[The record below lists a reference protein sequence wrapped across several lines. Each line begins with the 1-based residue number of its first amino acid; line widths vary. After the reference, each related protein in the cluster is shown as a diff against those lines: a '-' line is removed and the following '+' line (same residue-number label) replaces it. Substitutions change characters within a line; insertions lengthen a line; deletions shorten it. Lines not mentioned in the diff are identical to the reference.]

1 MPRRMVIYNNVYI
14 YYSAWGVCVA
24 RIRQSGQCESL
35 YTVERATSIGSTFFF
50 MCVQKE
56 PKTITSALGL
66 GGILFCKIDMRFFKA
81 KKYFRES
88 RDRAER
94 RSKQKECFTELKQN
108 NFEAH
113 AGIITTSNQPA
124 SIAIIYKSELDYIS
138 RCILDCPNIETGG
151 QLFGFWTVEGV
162 PVVLYAIGPGHHANH
177 QSAFFNQDV
186 DYLTRVGRPIVEHFG
201 LQHIGEWH
209 SHHQLGLG
217 QPSTHDAHTMQST
230 IEEKHLGRF
239 LLCIGNCT
247 NTSSTLNA
255 FNFTEFC
262 PNYVK
267 AQWCIKDID
276 SPFREKIDN
285 ELAPFLVHPRTIQAN
300 MENVYSTESQQN
312 LPPEYKESYWF
323 SIKENRQILKQI
335 MDSMGECSIQ
345 QDKDGYIYLT
355 NVYGNIVDTV
365 FFPEGF
371 PQQAPRIKRK
381 YSNNSIS
388 ELNAPWSYSG
398 DIYNDFINFYNQTIG
413 L

>member
-1 MPRRMVIYNNVYI
+1 MNKRHCLKSILHRKIKKNAKHRTALEEI
-14 YYSAWGVCVA
+14 
-24 RIRQSGQCESL
+24 ISG
-35 YTVERATSIGSTFFF
+35 R
-50 MCVQKE
+50 
-56 PKTITSALGL
+56 
-66 GGILFCKIDMRFFKA
+66 
-81 KKYFRES
+81 
-88 RDRAER
+88 
-94 RSKQKECFTELKQN
+94 KQN
-108 NFEAH
+108 HKAEIEGQDIA
-113 AGIITTSNQPA
+113 IP

-138 RCILDCPNIETGG
+138 RCILDRTNIETGG
-151 QLFGFWTVEGV
+151 QLFGYWTAEGV
-162 PVVLYAIGPGHHANH
+162 PVVLYAIGPGPHANH

-209 SHHQLGLG
+209 SHHQLGLA
-217 QPSTHDAHTMQST
+217 QPSTHDANTMLST
-230 IEEKHLGRF
+230 IRDKHLRQF

-255 FNFTEFC
+255 FNFTEFS

-285 ELAPFLVHPRTIQAN
+285 ELAPFLVHPRTVQGN
-300 MENVYSTESQQN
+300 MENIYSTDSQQN
-312 LPPEYKESYWF
+312 LPPEYKDSYWF

-335 MDSMGECSIQ
+335 MDFLGECSIQ
-345 QDKDGYIYLT
+345 QDKDGYIYLIKNSEKT
-355 NVYGNIVDTV
+355 VDTI

-371 PQQAPRIKRK
+371 PQQAPRIKRM
-381 YSNNSIS
+381 YCNDSIL
-388 ELNAPWSYSG
+388 ELNIPWSYNG

>member
-1 MPRRMVIYNNVYI
+1 MRKKHKLYNPLKRYLKKLNLVHLNNKKEL
-14 YYSAWGVCVA
+14 GDEVTL
-24 RIRQSGQCESL
+24 RQSG
-35 YTVERATSIGSTFFF
+35 
-50 MCVQKE
+50 
-56 PKTITSALGL
+56 
-66 GGILFCKIDMRFFKA
+66 
-81 KKYFRES
+81 
-88 RDRAER
+88 
-94 RSKQKECFTELKQN
+94 
-108 NFEAH
+108 
-113 AGIITTSNQPA
+113 PA
-124 SIAIIYKSELDYIS
+124 SIAVIYKSEFDYIS

-151 QLFGFWTVEGV
+151 QLFGYWTAEGV
-162 PVVLYAIGPGHHANH
+162 PVVLYVIGPGPHANH

-186 DYLTRVGRPIVEHFG
+186 DYLTRVGRPIVELFG

-209 SHHQLGLG
+209 SHHQLGLA
-217 QPSTHDAHTMQST
+217 QPSAHDANTMLST
-230 IEEKHLGRF
+230 IRDKHLIQF
-239 LLCIGNCT
+239 LLCIGNC
-247 NTSSTLNA
+247 SSTLNA

-285 ELAPFLVHPRTIQAN
+285 ELAPFLVHPRTMQAN
-300 MENVYSTESQQN
+300 MENVYSTESQHN

-345 QDKDGYIYLT
+345 QDRDGYIYLT

-381 YSNNSIS
+381 CSNNSIS
-388 ELNAPWSYSG
+388 ELNVPWSYSG
-398 DIYNDFINFYNQTIG
+398 DIYNDFFNFYNQTIG